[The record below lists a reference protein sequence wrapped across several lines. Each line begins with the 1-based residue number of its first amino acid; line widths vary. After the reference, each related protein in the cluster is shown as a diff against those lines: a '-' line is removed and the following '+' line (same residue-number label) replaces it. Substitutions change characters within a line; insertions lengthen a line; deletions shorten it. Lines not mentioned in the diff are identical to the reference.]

1 MEGLFSMKLRFIVN
15 KSKII
20 VNGFFLNS
28 MKQSNLEELIE
39 KHAVTH
45 RCLQHSGSFIGDAPT
60 GLTSFER
67 YALNLLSIVRPSDLC
82 AFFKIHHLE
91 LETIINKPNYITY
104 HLPKKKNGIR
114 AINAPIGR
122 LKNLQK
128 KLNRHLQGVY
138 SSIKPDSAKGF
149 VLHKKGSNLKANIV
163 ENALPHVGK
172 KYVLNMDIKD
182 FFTSI
187 SDQRIYLIFRAKP
200 FCFDTQIASA
210 LTYLVTTN
218 DCLPQGAPS
227 SPILSNFA
235 CLSLDKKL
243 TAFSNHNDW
252 RYTRY
257 ADDLTFSSSVAF
269 TSAQIDFIKQVLVQE
284 GFEPNEKKFRVR
296 TFNKKQLVTGLVVN
310 EKVNIDRKMLKK
322 TRAMLYDLR
331 VNGASKAAQNH
342 LKTEYRP
349 SKDDQLIFLQK
360 LNGTINFIGQ
370 IRGKE
375 DAIYVKM
382 KSEFSSYFAI
392 VEDEMNSYW

>member
-1 MEGLFSMKLRFIVN
+1 
-15 KSKII
+15 
-20 VNGFFLNS
+20 
-28 MKQSNLEELIE
+28 MKQNNLLELKE
-39 KHAVTH
+39 KYGPIF
-45 RCLQHSGSFIGDAPT
+45 RRILHSGSFIDYAPT

-67 YALNLLSIVRPSDLC
+67 YALNLLSIDRPSDLC

-91 LETIINKPNYITY
+91 LESIINKPNYITY

-138 SSIKPDSAKGF
+138 SSVKPDSAKGF
-149 VLHKKGSNLKANIV
+149 FLHKKDGNLKANIV
-163 ENALPHVGK
+163 ENALLHVGK

-182 FFTSI
+182 FFSSI

-235 CLSLDKKL
+235 CLQLDEKL
-243 TAFSNHNDW
+243 TNFANQNNW
-252 RYTRY
+252 NYTRY
-257 ADDLTFSSSVAF
+257 ADDLTFSSNEPF
-269 TSAQIDFIKQVLVQE
+269 TSVQIDFMKKVLVQE

-296 TFNKKQLVTGLVVN
+296 TSNKKQLVTGLVVN
-310 EKVNIDRKMLKK
+310 EKVNVDRKMLKK
-322 TRAMLYDLR
+322 TRAMLHDLR
-331 VNGASKAAQNH
+331 FNGSTKAAQNH
-342 LKTEYRP
+342 FKTTHTPKPLERLK
-349 SKDDQLIFLQK
+349 FLHK
-360 LNGTINFIGQ
+360 LKGTINFIGQ
-370 IRGKE
+370 VRGKE
-375 DAIYVKM
+375 DPTFLKM
-382 KSEFSSYFAI
+382 QQDFARCFNRYK
-392 VEDEMNSYW
+392 EELNAQ

>member
-1 MEGLFSMKLRFIVN
+1 
-15 KSKII
+15 
-20 VNGFFLNS
+20 
-28 MKQSNLEELIE
+28 MKQSNLIEL
-39 KHAVTH
+39 KGKYAANFK
-45 RCLQHSGSFIGDAPT
+45 CLLHSGSFIDDAPN

-67 YALNLLSIVRPSDLC
+67 YALYLLSIDQPSDLC

-91 LETIINKPNYITY
+91 LESIINKPNYITY
-104 HLPKKKNGIR
+104 ELPKKKNGIR

-122 LKNLQK
+122 LKKIQK

-138 SSIKPDSAKGF
+138 SSLKPDSAKGF
-149 VLHKKGSNLKANIV
+149 VLHKKDSNLKANIV

-187 SDQRIYLIFRAKP
+187 SDQRIYTIFRAAP
-200 FCFDTQIASA
+200 FCFDAQIASA
-210 LTYLVTTN
+210 LTYLMTIN

-235 CLSLDKKL
+235 CLSLDEKL
-243 TAFSNHNDW
+243 TSFSNQNNW
-252 RYTRY
+252 SYTRY
-257 ADDLTFSSSVAF
+257 ADDLTFSSNETF
-269 TSAQIDFIKQVLVQE
+269 TPIQIDFIKKVLVQE

-296 TFNKKQLVTGLVVN
+296 TSNKKQLVTGLVVN
-310 EKVNIDRKMLKK
+310 EKVNTNRKMLKN

-331 VNGASKAAQNH
+331 LNGASKATQNH
-342 LKTEYRP
+342 FKMEYKP
-349 SKDDQLIFLQK
+349 SEDDQIKFLQK

-370 IRGKE
+370 VRGKE

-382 KSEFSSYFAI
+382 KYEFSSYLAI
-392 VEDEMNSYW
+392 VEDERNRYCY